1 MLVSRCRR
9 RPLLR
14 GGPTRGS
21 LAPLGHHPTP
31 PSPAPTWSSICA
43 TNTPEEIRFIAR
55 LAGRSVEDVLRQLQ
69 EAGLGTMPGMAAE
82 ILVEEVRRILC
93 PEKLTTGEWV
103 EVTRAAHRVG
113 LRTTATIMYGHVET
127 PWHRLQ
133 HLEVVR
139 NLQRET
145 GGFTEFVLP
154 FQVGHNTLG
163 KYFGIRR
170 PLTLEDSLRFT
181 AYCRLYFGADS
192 PNIQTSWVKLG
203 PAGLAES
210 RRWGAND
217 FGGTLM
223 EELLTRM
230 NGANHGQNPE
240 PQEIE
245 AVIRSVGRTPKERDT
260 VYRPVVSRPRDHELG
275 LVKSGARS

>member
-1 MLVSRCRR
+1 M
-9 RPLLR
+9 
-14 GGPTRGS
+14 
-21 LAPLGHHPTP
+21 
-31 PSPAPTWSSICA
+31 
-43 TNTPEEIRFIAR
+43 
-55 LAGRSVEDVLRQLQ
+55 RQ
-69 EAGLGTMPGMAAE
+69 
-82 ILVEEVRRILC
+82 ILC
-93 PEKLTTGEWV
+93 PGKLTTGEWV
-103 EVTRAAHRVG
+103 EVMRAAHWVG

-139 NLQRET
+139 NLQQET
-145 GGFTEFVLP
+145 GGFTESVLLP
-154 FQVGHNTLG
+154 FQVEHNTLG

-181 AYCRLYFGADS
+181 AYCRLYFGADI

-223 EELLTRM
+223 EESITRM
-230 NGANHGQNPE
+230 SGANHGQDLE

-245 AVIRSVGRTPKERDT
+245 AAICSVGRTPKERDT
-260 VYRPVVSRPRDHELG
+260 VYRPVVSRPRDHEFG
-275 LVKSGARS
+275 PVRSGARS